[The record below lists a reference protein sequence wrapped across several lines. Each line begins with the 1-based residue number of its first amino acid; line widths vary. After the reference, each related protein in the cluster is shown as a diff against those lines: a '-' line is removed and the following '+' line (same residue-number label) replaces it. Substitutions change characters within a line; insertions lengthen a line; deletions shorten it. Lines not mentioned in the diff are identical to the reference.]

1 MTSSCCRVPSEGFY
15 IFQKSN
21 CFLLLLDSLRWDLLN
36 NFMRSFIVFQI
47 LGEVPNNGEMASM
60 WFHLLM
66 RIQARLGISHILLSV
81 PLQDTICITEKMV
94 VCSQAGCCIQRFN
107 IIVNIQWW
115 FCYSQAN
122 SSVFCNPSKVVSGVY
137 QSRYLRYVHVNF
149 FTLLMNLIFAR
160 MRD

>member
-1 MTSSCCRVPSEGFY
+1 M
-15 IFQKSN
+15 
-21 CFLLLLDSLRWDLLN
+21 LLLDSLRWDLLN

-47 LGEVPNNGEMASM
+47 LGKVPNNREMASM

-81 PLQDTICITEKMV
+81 PFQDTICIMEKMLF
-94 VCSQAGCCIQRFN
+94 CSHAGCCARGS
-107 IIVNIQWW
+107 IVNIQWW
-115 FCYSQAN
+115 FVYSQAN

>member
-47 LGEVPNNGEMASM
+47 LGKVPNDREMAYM

-81 PLQDTICITEKMV
+81 PFQDTICIMEKMLF
-94 VCSQAGCCIQRFN
+94 CSHAGCCARGS
-107 IIVNIQWW
+107 IVNIQWW
-115 FCYSQAN
+115 FVYSQAN